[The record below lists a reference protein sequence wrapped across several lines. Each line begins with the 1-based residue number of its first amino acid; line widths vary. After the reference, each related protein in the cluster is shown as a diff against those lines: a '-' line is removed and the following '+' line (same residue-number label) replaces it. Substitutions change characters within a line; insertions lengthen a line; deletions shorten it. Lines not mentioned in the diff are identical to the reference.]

1 MSLLELRDIGKIY
14 VSENSVAVG
23 IRGVNAKMD
32 IGEFI
37 AITGAS
43 GSGKT
48 TLLNVLSGMDS
59 YEEGEMLIC
68 GEPTSHYIQSDWEEY
83 REKYISFIF
92 QDYNILESFTVLQ
105 NVELALT
112 HIHSK
117 KERRRR
123 AEQLI
128 DRVGLSK
135 YKHHKGSKLSGG
147 QKQRTVIARAL
158 AKDSPII
165 LADEPTGNLD
175 SKSSAEIVE
184 LLKEISAE
192 KLVVVVTHS
201 FDELKDVATREIRI
215 FDGAVERDTA
225 IKEAKILP
233 PSTALADLPNK
244 SNKKKL
250 TFVRE
255 GFELG
260 IHRFFAKPKLASF
273 MCIIMIVAIIATAF
287 ITSNILVNVGD
298 DLKDYIFT
306 PIDGRLVLSKLD
318 GSALSE
324 KEIKALAEKYN
335 AESYLQLDYMLEK
348 YVNAKYPGTKYKTYS
363 LKYKYGT
370 KDCTPS
376 VGSLPQ
382 EGEVFL
388 RLPISFRT
396 VYGKDTLLIDTL
408 ELDDNCSTFKISGI
422 EYYYD
427 NTKEPE
433 LVIRT
438 EDFSKL
444 TAKAFLQNNMDMLS
458 LSVIINY
465 ENNGENYNV
474 YQNLSVFVDES
485 LEGNDAY
492 MVNDY
497 ILEGVNMTVSDTY
510 FECYGFSV
518 RNEKTATAE
527 LNIDMDRSRTMT
539 RKYLTLEEDLDW
551 GIYISSELASKLIED
566 GIAGTSPQSSLFF
579 ENNARAKQ
587 VCEDI
592 GRDEYFALTTDE
604 YSFDVETKIMYI
616 IEAALMIFIWFIAII
631 FLCFFLSL
639 CLTKSVDTLKKD
651 IGILRSM
658 GIKNNAIKVSM
669 YAILAL
675 AIIPA
680 FIFFAVAALIVYTT
694 PELNANVNF
703 MHARHYILITLGMCI
718 IVLRL
723 AGTNNKRIFKQSVRK
738 TLRGGNVE

>member
-59 YEEGEMLIC
+59 YEEGEMLVC
-68 GEPTSHYIQSDWEEY
+68 GSPTSHYIQSDWEEY

-112 HIHSK
+112 HIRSK

-128 DRVGLSK
+128 ERVGLSK

-175 SKSSAEIVE
+175 SKSAAEIVE

-215 FDGAVERDTA
+215 FDGAVERDTP
-225 IKEAKILP
+225 IKEANKLP
-233 PSTALADLPNK
+233 PETAVKDIPTK
-244 SNKKKL
+244 KKKL
-250 TFVRE
+250 SFVKE
-255 GFELG
+255 GLELG
-260 IHRFFAKPKLASF
+260 AHRFFAKPKLASF
-273 MCIIMIVAIIATAF
+273 MCIIMIIAIIATAY
-287 ITSNILVNVGD
+287 ITSTFMVNVTSE
-298 DLKDYIFT
+298 LNEYVFAQT
-306 PIDGRLVLSKLD
+306 DGRLVISRVDGEPLS
-318 GSALSE
+318 GN
-324 KEIKALAEKYN
+324 EIRSLAEKYN
-335 AESYLQLDYMLEK
+335 AESYLEFDYMLEK
-348 YVNAKYPGTKYKTYS
+348 YATAKFPGEKYKLYT

-376 VGSLPQ
+376 VGSLP
-382 EGEVFL
+382 ENGEVFL
-388 RLPISFRT
+388 RLPISYQP
-396 VYGKDTLLIDTL
+396 VYGKNTLLIDTL
-408 ELDDNCSTFKISGI
+408 ELSDGCGTLKISGI

-427 NTKEPE
+427 NTKTPE
-433 LVIRT
+433 LVIRAD
-438 EDFSKL
+438 DFAEL
-444 TAKAFLQNNMDMLS
+444 TAKPFLVSNMNMMYLGSELDLVFDNDNMDHYGFYTFR
-458 LSVIINY
+458 V
-465 ENNGENYNV
+465 NV
-474 YQNLSVFVDES
+474 DDTLKGNEAYIVDEI
-485 LEGNDAY
+485 
-492 MVNDY
+492 
-497 ILEGVNMTVSDTY
+497 ILKGDVTLKNTY
-510 FECYGFSV
+510 FECYDFNKSEYSV
-518 RNEKTATAE
+518 KAE
-527 LNIDMDRSRTMT
+527 IEVDSYRSSIMT
-539 RKYLTLEEDLDW
+539 RKYQMGSADLEY
-551 GIYISSELASKLIED
+551 GIYISSELASKVIEES
-566 GIAGTSPQSSLFF
+566 IVKANPQSSLFF
-579 ENNARAKQ
+579 ENDARAKQ
-587 VCEDI
+587 VIQDI
-592 GRDEYFALTTDE
+592 SREEYFALTTDV
-604 YSFDVETKIMYI
+604 YAFDVESKLFNI
-616 IEAALMIFIWFIAII
+616 IKSAFFVFIWFIAII

-639 CLTKSVDTLKKD
+639 CLSKTVDTLKKD

-658 GIKNNAIKVSM
+658 GIKNNAIKASM
-669 YAILAL
+669 YAIMAL

-680 FIFFAVAALIVYTT
+680 FIVFAVAAVVVYTT
-694 PELNANVNF
+694 PELNAHVNF
-703 MHARHYILITLGMCI
+703 MHAEHYILITVGMCI
-718 IVLRL
+718 VVLRL

-738 TLRGGNVE
+738 TLRGGNAE